1 MSALAA
7 VRGRLALALPGD
19 PLRPLLACVIGLI
32 GYLAAMGGVTLVLL
46 GAEIRERNVSL
57 ADTLTLEIPASTSAA
72 RTEMSLALLRQTKG
86 IRSVRLLD
94 ISETAR
100 LLEPWLGGAAAT
112 DTLPV
117 PRLVD
122 VKTEPDAAID
132 VVALRERLS
141 SIAPGAQLDDHRPS
155 LAAAREAALRAAAL
169 IALGL
174 AALVAVGGIAS
185 LLMTR
190 MRLVLHRGTVELFH
204 VIGAADAD
212 IARPAQAEALGYGL
226 LGGAIGAAAGLVTVI
241 AIGAALQPA
250 AWRAAGFAD
259 WRLWGVAIAATLG
272 AGLAAAAG
280 ARSAVLRQLARMP

>member
-1 MSALAA
+1 M
-7 VRGRLALALPGD
+7 
-19 PLRPLLACVIGLI
+19 IGLI
-32 GYLAAMGGVTLVLL
+32 AYLAAMGGIKLVLL
-46 GAEIRERNVSL
+46 DAEVRERNLSL
-57 ADTLTLEIPASTSAA
+57 VNTLTLEIPAAASPA
-72 RTEMSLALLRQTKG
+72 RTEMSLALLRQTNG
-86 IRSVRLLD
+86 VRSVRLLD
-94 ISETAR
+94 TTETAR
-100 LLEPWLGGAAAT
+100 LLEPWLGSAAAA

-122 VKTEPDAAID
+122 VKIDPDAAID

-141 SIAPGAQLDDHRPS
+141 SIAPGAQLEDHRPS
-155 LAAAREAALRAAAL
+155 LAAARGAALHAAAL

-174 AALVAVGGIAS
+174 AALVALGAIVS

-212 IARPAQAEALGYGL
+212 MARPAQAEALGYGL